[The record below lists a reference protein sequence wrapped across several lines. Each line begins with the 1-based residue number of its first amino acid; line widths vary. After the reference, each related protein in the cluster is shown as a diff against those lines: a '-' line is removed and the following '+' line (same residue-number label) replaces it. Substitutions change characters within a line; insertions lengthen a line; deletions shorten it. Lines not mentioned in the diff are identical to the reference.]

1 MPQDELLNE
10 KIKQLV
16 KEAVAEALRE
26 QRPFLEEV
34 ISDFIEEMAL
44 AEFLRDMEGI
54 SSHSR
59 KTGFGLVEGEA

>member
-1 MPQDELLNE
+1 MSKNDLLND

-16 KEAVAEALRE
+16 KEAVIEALRE

-34 ISDFIEEMAL
+34 ISEVIEEMAL
-44 AEFLRDMEGI
+44 AEFLHDMEGI

-59 KTGFGLVEGEA
+59 KSGFGLVEGEA

>member
-1 MPQDELLNE
+1 MSKDKVAND

-26 QRPFLEEV
+26 QRPFLEQV
-34 ISDFIEEMAL
+34 VSDVIEEMAL
-44 AEFLRDMEGI
+44 VEFFHDMEGV